1 MAMQENR
8 EATHITSFDQLK
20 QYAMGNIVEL
30 PGFGEGQPL
39 VVRMK
44 RPSLLKLA
52 ESGMIPNTLL
62 AKAGEMFSS
71 GSRAFKDESGN
82 MLSEVYSILDVIAR
96 ASLVEPTMDDIEEAG
111 LTLTDEQLMAI
122 FNYSQNGV
130 KALEQFRRQREVSE
144 RNRGFNKNHGKA
156 K

>member
-1 MAMQENR
+1 MQENR
-8 EATHITSFDQLK
+8 EATRITSIDQLK
-20 QYAMGNIVEL
+20 QYAKGNIVEL
-30 PGFGEGQPL
+30 PGFGEGQPF

-71 GSRAFKDESGN
+71 GSRALQDESGN

-96 ASLVEPTMDDIEEAG
+96 ASLVEPTMDDIEDAG

>member
-1 MAMQENR
+1 MQENR
-8 EATHITSFDQLK
+8 KGTRITSIDQLK

-39 VVRMK
+39 VVRMT

-62 AKAGEMFSS
+62 TKAGEMFSS
-71 GSRAFKDESGN
+71 GSRAFQDESGN

-96 ASLVEPTMDDIEEAG
+96 ASLVEPTLDDIEEAG